1 MKINWLSVLKFFLYI
16 FGKIAV
22 VAASVYFLIF
32 CMLSAMNTVNANV
45 VIKDVMTKQTSIILS
60 PDENKEIEL
69 IQKICTPDYIES
81 SGILT
86 DRKNASF
93 TISSYQLRTD
103 VPYNIIFPWQESA
116 DFIVKNKIEDVSIG
130 YSEAFVGG
138 EATPYFP
145 AGEFVVSIVKD
156 EKGSWYVSEMSLL
169 TPYETEYELP
179 VWEEA
184 EEETAEEIE
193 YTEEE
198 DEAA

>member
-16 FGKIAV
+16 LGKIAV
-22 VAASVYFLIF
+22 VAVSLYFLVF

-45 VIKDVMTKQTSIILS
+45 VVKDVMTKQTSIILS

-69 IQKICTPDYIES
+69 IQKICTPDYIAE

-86 DRKNASF
+86 EKKNPFF

-103 VPYNIIFPWQESA
+103 VPYNIILPWQESA

-130 YSEAFVGG
+130 YSEAYIGG
-138 EATPYFP
+138 EAEPYFP
-145 AGEFVVSIVKD
+145 AGEFVVTVVRD
-156 EKGSWYVSEMSLL
+156 EKGSWLVSGVSLL

-184 EEETAEEIE
+184 EEETPEEIE

-198 DEAA
+198 EEAV